1 MRRHLSEFAVVDDL
15 PNIMLSVAAAAAAE
29 KLNSQL
35 KNIDYSAQ
43 LPSGRSLLC
52 TICIS
57 VKRSSQSMP
66 LEFIRWKDE
75 II

>member
-15 PNIMLSVAAAAAAE
+15 PNIMLSVAAAAAAAE

-43 LPSGRSLLC
+43 LPSGRSLLYLHLYFC
-52 TICIS
+52 KEVIAVHAIG
-57 VKRSSQSMP
+57 
-66 LEFIRWKDE
+66 IH
-75 II
+75 

>member
-43 LPSGRSLLC
+43 LPSGRSLLYHLYFC
-52 TICIS
+52 KE
-57 VKRSSQSMP
+57 V
-66 LEFIRWKDE
+66 
-75 II
+75 IIAVHAVIAIH